1 MNMILKRETLYS
13 LEQYS
18 RIRPEFRTTVIEH
31 KENRRVQL
39 GEHATLHFEDSL
51 TMQYQVQEMLRLE
64 RIFDAHGIEQE
75 LEVYNPLIPDGTN
88 WKATF
93 MIEYEDV
100 DERHQALKLLAGIE
114 KTVWVK
120 VEGCNRVYAIANED
134 LARETDGKTSAVHFL
149 RFELAP
155 EMISLV
161 KQDAAICA
169 GIDHPSYQAKVLLQK
184 EVRDSLEDDLD

>member
-1 MNMILKRETLYS
+1 MNMPLKRETLFS

-18 RIRPEFRTTVIEH
+18 RIRPEFRMTVIEH
-31 KENRRVQL
+31 KESRRVRL

-64 RIFDAHGIEQE
+64 RIFDAGGIEQE

-93 MIEYEDV
+93 MIEYEDPE
-100 DERHQALKLLAGIE
+100 ERRHALLRLAGIE
-114 KTVWVK
+114 KKVWM
-120 VEGCNRVYAIANED
+120 EIGEYGRVYAIANED
-134 LARETDGKTSAVHFL
+134 MDRETEGKTSAVHFL
-149 RFELAP
+149 RFELSPA
-155 EMISLV
+155 MIAAV
-161 KQDAAICA
+161 KQGAAISA
-169 GIDHPSYQAKVLLQK
+169 GIDHPHYQAQTVLQK